1 MRKFMQNVG
10 GLIAATLATSIL
22 GSIFSTQSVIASL
35 AAINVDV
42 PLATRL
48 SMTVNDFNILI
59 ALGPITAIC
68 FIVGFIIAGLAHG
81 YIGGNRT
88 AWYVVAGSTALIT
101 TLLIIKSILLITA
114 IAGTRTHLGLMS
126 FALAGAVGGWVYAKL
141 TTPKVTVLKEASL

>member
-1 MRKFMQNVG
+1 MLKFMQNVG
-10 GLIAATLATSIL
+10 GLIAATLVTSIL

-48 SMTVNDFNILI
+48 SMTVSDLNILI

-81 YIGGNRT
+81 YFGGNRT
-88 AWYVVAGSTALIT
+88 AWYVIAGASALIT

-114 IAGTRTHLGLMS
+114 IAGTRTPLGLMS

-141 TTPKVTVLKEASL
+141 TTPKVTTLKEASL

>member
-1 MRKFMQNVG
+1 MQNVG
-10 GLIAATLATSIL
+10 GLIAATVATSIL